1 MRMALLGIVRDVP
14 APCKLTTVLPLIQ
27 EAVDGHVQDPVYLQL
42 LYETYDASA
51 DLDRTSF
58 AYLERSLRG
67 GVYLQQAA
75 LGMLHGLYPALRM
88 EHKQAV
94 FLAMA
99 ETLADP
105 HTPSVAGAS
114 AALRSLPVSD
124 AVLVSVL
131 RSLCESLEEED
142 EEAPKR
148 ARTHSTRDEHV
159 RHAAV
164 VLITVL

>member
-1 MRMALLGIVRDVP
+1 
-14 APCKLTTVLPLIQ
+14 
-27 EAVDGHVQDPVYLQL
+27 
-42 LYETYDASA
+42 
-51 DLDRTSF
+51 
-58 AYLERSLRG
+58 
-67 GVYLQQAA
+67 
-75 LGMLHGLYPALRM
+75 M

-148 ARTHSTRDEHV
+148 ARTHSTRDEQV

-164 VLITVL
+164 VLITVLESMQSRTLGMEASLVAALFDVVRTAISLHATHLFNAEYVLQLAMQSLCDAVSYTHLTLPTNREV